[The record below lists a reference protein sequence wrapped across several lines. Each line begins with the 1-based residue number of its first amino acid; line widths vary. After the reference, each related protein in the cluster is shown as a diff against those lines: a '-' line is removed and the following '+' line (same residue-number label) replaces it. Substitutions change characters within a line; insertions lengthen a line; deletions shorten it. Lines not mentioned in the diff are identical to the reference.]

1 MRQEEREKQG
11 GLEGG
16 QGGWAQ
22 TLAVWESGKHKSVVT
37 PGFGL
42 RILTD
47 AGAAHPSRGSK
58 GFMMGKGVVGV
69 HFQCVD
75 FLHARLP
82 KSFWN

>member
-16 QGGWAQ
+16 QGGSGRINK
-22 TLAVWESGKHKSVVT
+22 TLAAGESREDKSVMT

-47 AGAAHPSRGSK
+47 AGAAHPSRGRK
-58 GFMMGKGVVGV
+58 GFMMGK
-69 HFQCVD
+69 
-75 FLHARLP
+75 
-82 KSFWN
+82 